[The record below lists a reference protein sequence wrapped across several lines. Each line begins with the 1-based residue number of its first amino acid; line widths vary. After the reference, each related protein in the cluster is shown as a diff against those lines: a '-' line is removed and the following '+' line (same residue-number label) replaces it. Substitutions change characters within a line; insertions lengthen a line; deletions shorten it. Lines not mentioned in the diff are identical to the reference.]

1 MVRVEWAPSLASD
14 ALLLQSREQFC
25 LCRVDSTPKELA
37 AARGGSGA
45 RPDDVAKVIRF
56 ITPGAPHPRALCPP
70 ATRNADD
77 DEAGSEERMQA
88 DDASERVDGPPPK
101 ARVSQ
106 LPYAQ
111 LAALAGLRIRDDVTA
126 SLPH

>member
-25 LCRVDSTPKELA
+25 VCRVDSTQKELA

-45 RPDDVAKVIRF
+45 RLPDDVAKVIRF
-56 ITPGAPHPRALCPP
+56 ITPTAPHPRSLCPP
-70 ATRNADD
+70 ATGIV
-77 DEAGSEERMQA
+77 DEAGGEGRMQT
-88 DDASERVDGPPPK
+88 DDASDRVDGPLPK
-101 ARVSQ
+101 DRASQ

-111 LAALAGLRIRDDVTA
+111 LAALAGLRIRDDVTV